1 MSQTSGSV
9 DGAAA
14 REQIR
19 ANRSAGKRR
28 VAAIDD
34 DPTGSQSVHDVA
46 LVTVLEPDEFAA
58 GLADDLATCF
68 ILTNSRSLSPDDAVA
83 VNEQVGRA
91 LFEIAKRDGYRV
103 DIISRSDSTL
113 RGHVVEEVTA
123 LDRARRDV
131 LGAGFDGV
139 LLAPAMF
146 EAGRYTRDD
155 IHWAVVQGTP
165 TPAGDTEFAKDA
177 TFGYTSSNLRDFV
190 AEKSG
195 GEVRAEDVLSIGLD
209 DIRSGGPD
217 RVAEILAQCHDLTW
231 VVVNGTEASDYDTV
245 VLGLQKA
252 QEAGGSFAF
261 RTGPSFC
268 RALAGIEPMGPLTAE
283 QIWPDGRPEGEAHGL
298 ITVGSHVGQTARQ
311 VARVQERSEGSLAEI
326 ELEVSKLIDPA
337 TRDEH
342 VAEIV
347 QRVREALTDHDVF
360 LYTSRTLV
368 TGDDAAASL
377 AIARTVSG
385 SLVDVV
391 AGVRDARP
399 AWVIAKGGITSH
411 DVAARGLGIRR
422 GTVAGQLFTGM
433 VSVLRP
439 DSAPDEVLGTP
450 YVVFPGNVGD
460 ENALADVIDLFH
472 GVTRTAGGE
481 MVGGE
486 ISGEKKAN

>member
-1 MSQTSGSV
+1 MPPTDSPAETGSA
-9 DGAAA
+9 DA
-14 REQIR
+14 RARIR
-19 ANRSAGKRR
+19 ENRRAGDRR

-46 LVTVLEPDEFAA
+46 LVTVLERDEFAA

-68 ILTNSRSLSPDDAVA
+68 ILTNSRSLPPDEAVA

-91 LFEIAKRDGYRV
+91 LFEIAGEDGYRV
-103 DIISRSDSTL
+103 DLISRSDSTL
-113 RGHVVEEVTA
+113 RGHVVDEVQA

-177 TFGYTSSNLRDFV
+177 TFGYRSSNLRDFV

-195 GEVRAEDVLSIGLD
+195 GRISADDVLSLGLD
-209 DIRSGGPD
+209 DIRTGGPD
-217 RVAEILAQCHDLTW
+217 RVAEILQQCHDLTW
-231 VVVNGTEASDYDTV
+231 VVVNGTEASDYETV
-245 VLGLQKA
+245 VLGVQQA
-252 QEAGGSFAF
+252 QEAGKSFVF

-268 RALAGIEPMGPLTAE
+268 RALAGIEPMGPLTAD
-283 QIWPDGRPEGEAHGL
+283 QIWPGGRGSETAHGL

-311 VARVQERSEGSLAEI
+311 VARVQERSAGSLAEI
-326 ELEVSKLIDPA
+326 ELEVARLVDPKS
-337 TRDEH
+337 RDAH
-342 VAEIV
+342 VAETIE
-347 QRVREALTDHDVF
+347 RVRTALADQDVF

-368 TGDDAAASL
+368 TGDDAASSL

-391 AGVRDARP
+391 AGVREARP

-422 GTVAGQLFTGM
+422 GTVIGQLFTGM
-433 VSVLRP
+433 VSVLRAE
-439 DSAPDEVLGTP
+439 SAPPEVLGTP

-481 MVGGE
+481 P
-486 ISGEKKAN
+486 IEKGH